1 MDLLWGRIKKIIIR
15 LIKSRSSKVL
25 ITSNRSRIDVMGYM
39 KEQEQYKKE
48 LYEAISKIPDYFLP
62 DLSDRVY

>member
-25 ITSNRSRIDVMGYM
+25 ITSNHSRIDVMGYM
-39 KEQEQYKKE
+39 KQQEVFKKE
-48 LYEAISKIPDYFLP
+48 LFESISKVPDNFLP

>member
-39 KEQEQYKKE
+39 KEQELYKKE